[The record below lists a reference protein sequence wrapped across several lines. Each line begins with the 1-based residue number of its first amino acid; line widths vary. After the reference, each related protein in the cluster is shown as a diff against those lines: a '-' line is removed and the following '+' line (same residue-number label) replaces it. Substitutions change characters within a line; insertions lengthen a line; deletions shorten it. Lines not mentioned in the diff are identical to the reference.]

1 MNFVSC
7 LKTVSMRIDVETL
20 PFLMTDSD
28 IPILRVAMAYTAHE
42 EALLRTQARNA
53 ASTFFEDED
62 GRGTAVADCLGNGKV
77 QEAWLS
83 YWQVMTFDM
92 TCHAPVLD

>member
-7 LKTVSMRIDVETL
+7 LKTVSMRINLETL

-42 EALLRTQARNA
+42 EEMAKSRK
-53 ASTFFEDED
+53 
-62 GRGTAVADCLGNGKV
+62 LG
-77 QEAWLS
+77 
-83 YWQVMTFDM
+83 
-92 TCHAPVLD
+92 

>member
-7 LKTVSMRIDVETL
+7 LKTVSMRINVETL

-53 ASTFFEDED
+53 MLALFSKMKMGEEQLL
-62 GRGTAVADCLGNGKV
+62 RTALEMAKSRKLG
-77 QEAWLS
+77 
-83 YWQVMTFDM
+83 
-92 TCHAPVLD
+92 

>member
-28 IPILRVAMAYTAHE
+28 IPILRVAMAYTAH
-42 EALLRTQARNA
+42 
-53 ASTFFEDED
+53 
-62 GRGTAVADCLGNGKV
+62 
-77 QEAWLS
+77 
-83 YWQVMTFDM
+83 
-92 TCHAPVLD
+92 

>member
-20 PFLMTDSD
+20 SFLMTDSD

-53 ASTFFEDED
+53 
-62 GRGTAVADCLGNGKV
+62 
-77 QEAWLS
+77 
-83 YWQVMTFDM
+83 M
-92 TCHAPVLD
+92 